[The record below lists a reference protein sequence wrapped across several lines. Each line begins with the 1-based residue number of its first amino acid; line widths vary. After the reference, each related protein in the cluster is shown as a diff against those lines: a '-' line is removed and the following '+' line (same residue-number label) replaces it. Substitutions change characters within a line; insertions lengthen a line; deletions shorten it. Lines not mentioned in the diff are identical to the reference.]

1 MMRKKI
7 SWLFLLTVFL
17 TLFSCRNEQDI
28 LNEVSANRKRD
39 IISFAAF
46 QKETQIQKVGEVIS
60 PLSISQ
66 KNNQNDDPLSGF
78 LIDTET
84 INRIK
89 ANGDISTYAFRIYSL
104 FGNPHDVYNM
114 VYRKRNDGTLHYSI
128 IRIKGNTPYVLYDSE
143 AASSAQKYAAKNSTA
158 KTSSHEDCAASYSVS
173 IWHCKNGHSWE
184 TCDKCPE
191 CLETLT
197 VCVGSG
203 GGDNSGGF
211 GNPSDGNPSDP
222 PPPLDPFSEGGSA
235 AYLTDPSGY
244 VFDPNVPPST
254 DAGYV
259 RALRAYLFWEQLP
272 GALYR
277 QWANE
282 HVDIY
287 QNIIE
292 SYLNNYSI
300 ANNTE
305 NLDFHNQAVQYFM
318 DHPNATWDEF
328 YNQYLSADSPCKKI
342 KDKFVNPKF
351 KEKYQELNT
360 PAMLSMDHE
369 KGYYERLPPVGTI
382 GVAPS
387 FVVSEGAPCTTG
399 MDLPPNKDGIIGL
412 MHIHTDEDCNGN
424 SPIKKP
430 SPADVR
436 TFLNRFMKQSKD
448 YTGSYSS
455 AYSVIIT
462 SQGSYMLQYNSEATP
477 PPTWDLIHDWMDW
490 YKKEYEKLIKNDEL
504 TQINA
509 EKVFTQFLKEVVNVA
524 GLEIYR
530 ITETT
535 STKLDYNPNTKTLT
549 TIPCP

>member
-1 MMRKKI
+1 MMKKKI
-7 SWLFLLTVFL
+7 SWLSFMAVFFI
-17 TLFSCRNEQDI
+17 LFSCRNEQEA
-28 LNEVSANRKRD
+28 LNESSTNRNRD

-143 AASSAQKYAAKNSTA
+143 AASSAQKHAAKNSTA

-191 CLETLT
+191 CVETLT

-211 GNPSDGNPSDP
+211 GGPSNGNPSSP
-222 PPPLDPFSEGGSA
+222 PPPVDPITEGGSA

-244 VFDPNVPPST
+244 VFDPNLPPST

-259 RALRAYLFWEQLP
+259 RALRAYLFWEQIP

-277 QWANE
+277 QWASGNAGIYHNLIE
-282 HVDIY
+282 NYLNSYSTGDNSNNINFTNWAIDFLMQNPDTTWQQFQNWFMGESEGKDGEDYDAAYWDDPNLAFPAQNLPSWQNYYNAFPKDSNGNGIPGPDIY
-287 QNIIE
+287 NLVGGVPKGMRDGVL
-292 SYLNNYSI
+292 SDSNPNNDRDYDNACALRVSRALNYSGVI
-300 ANNTE
+300 IP
-305 NLDFHNQAVQYFM
+305 NLPNQTFKGADGKYYF
-318 DHPNATWDEF
+318 
-328 YNQYLSADSPCKKI
+328 LSAKKLNAWMR
-342 KDKFVNPKF
+342 KTFGTNPATQNTPFNPK
-351 KEKYQELNT
+351 
-360 PAMLSMDHE
+360 
-369 KGYYERLPPVGTI
+369 
-382 GVAPS
+382 
-387 FVVSEGAPCTTG
+387 
-399 MDLPPNKDGIIGL
+399 
-412 MHIHTDEDCNGN
+412 HIHITGAQAGVNGVNLPNLLAGKKGIYSLVSSN
-424 SPIKKP
+424 SNWASGHGDI
-430 SPADVR
+430 
-436 TFLNRFMKQSKD
+436 L
-448 YTGSYSS
+448 
-455 AYSVIIT
+455 
-462 SQGSYMLQYNSEATP
+462 L
-477 PPTWDLIHDWMDW
+477 
-490 YKKEYEKLIKNDEL
+490 
-504 TQINA
+504 
-509 EKVFTQFLKEVVNVA
+509 
-524 GLEIYR
+524 
-530 ITETT
+530 
-535 STKLDYNPNTKTLT
+535 PNTTCINGCHFFDAPIAYIDVWILQ
-549 TIPCP
+549 